1 MKTQNIIKQITLLLF
16 AFLSVTI
23 VSAQDEIVPRDTTE
37 VNFQQ
42 PGSATIYFYRPKK
55 FYGSQS
61 DIRIKSDP
69 VENIPKIKN
78 GKYYILQTSSVGVM
92 SFTYIFGYLIIP
104 DPLTITIEDG
114 ETYYLKSSIELK
126 GLFLTEVD
134 ENKAREEIAKLK
146 EIKQKK
152 KNRK

>member
-1 MKTQNIIKQITLLLF
+1 
-16 AFLSVTI
+16 
-23 VSAQDEIVPRDTTE
+23 
-37 VNFQQ
+37 
-42 PGSATIYFYRPKK
+42 
-55 FYGSQS
+55 
-61 DIRIKSDP
+61 
-69 VENIPKIKN
+69 KN